1 MAASESQ
8 EQVALMDWLRLQY
21 PDVALHTI
29 YICNEAVRSPRTGAL
44 FKRKGLMPG
53 ASDLF
58 IAWPSGQWHGLF
70 IELKTK
76 IGIVSPTQKEF
87 LMRMNAKG
95 YLARVARGA
104 DEGIEIIKQYLGNAS

>member
-21 PDVALHTI
+21 PEVAQHTI

-53 ASDLF
+53 ASDLY
-58 IAWPSGQWHGLF
+58 IAWPNGKYHGLF

-76 IGIVSPTQKEF
+76 IGLLSEKQRNF
-87 LMRMNAKG
+87 LQRMNCKG
-95 YLARVARGA
+95 YLGVVARGA
-104 DEGIEIIKQYLGNAS
+104 DEAIEIIKEYLG